1 MSKKI
6 QCNATLVESTS
17 SDVIISKGPSEI
29 ENSNS
34 LNELCGSG
42 SLNIVGSVSVS
53 ETKSSLGNSF
63 LNHSLQ
69 SNNEL
74 KESLINKFSTL
85 NINDNNNNNL
95 GYDFFSLKEIKE
107 NKNWN
112 NKIFQIRKIK
122 KDKNSF
128 TRSIIFCFLE
138 KLVLNKDINTLKE
151 FIFKLNEIAELEKK
165 EIIINTFI
173 IILEYLQQE
182 NKRIDAYKTLL
193 KAFFYFNEFD
203 FGLNFFVRK
212 LLFNYLSKSQNKSL
226 NDKKMSGSF
235 NLNKSGNAELLEKL
249 NKDILNME
257 YEIPYNEIY
266 SKVIPYI
273 FKYDLDMILF
283 NSDKKGNINE
293 QLKEIRYKYK
303 ENNNS
308 CINIIYFEKEKNFYI
323 YYPNDDF
330 YQKFNTYLNV
340 INNKKCKKCGSIF
353 NSQNKKNNLCSKCS
367 IKEINEYIYHSYLNF
382 LENNKIKDLTKNN
395 IKKIKN
401 YISNHSIGSDFI
413 KDYKSLE
420 EIISENGFDI
430 KQLIKET
437 IEKLCIVCHQNIT
450 INKNNFFTLPC
461 KCKFCSWVCLEKYIK
476 SIKEKNEEVLFNDE
490 KVILPMSECFCGYQ
504 YKLKDFNELKISL
517 EKINK
522 KDYWYIIDETI
533 DNNLFWKCI
542 SCRKNFDK
550 KNKFINLYLKDQKNH
565 LLCENCCKGKK
576 IDINDGN
583 NNKEL
588 IEIFCEFCLVKH
600 YIKSWD
606 IAGES
611 NCIIL

>member
-17 SDVIISKGPSEI
+17 SDVVISKGPSEI
-29 ENSNS
+29 GNSNS
-34 LNELCGSG
+34 LNELYGSG
-42 SLNIVGSVSVS
+42 SLNIVGSVSIS

-69 SNNEL
+69 SNKEL

-138 KLVLNKDINTLKE
+138 KLVLNEDIITLKE

-165 EIIINTFI
+165 EIIINTFV

-182 NKRIDAYKTLL
+182 NKQIDAYKTLL
-193 KAFFYFNEFD
+193 KAFYYFNEFD

-212 LLFNYLSKSQNKSL
+212 LIYNYLSKSQNKNL
-226 NDKKMSGSF
+226 NDKKISGS
-235 NLNKSGNAELLEKL
+235 AELLEKL
-249 NKDILNME
+249 NKDLLNMD

-273 FKYDLDMILF
+273 FKYDLDMILY
-283 NSDKKGNINE
+283 NSDKKNNITE
-293 QLKEIRYKYK
+293 QLKEMRYKYK

-323 YYPNDDF
+323 YYPNDF
-330 YQKFNTYLNV
+330 YQKFNNYLN
-340 INNKKCKKCGSIF
+340 IISNKKCKKCGSIF
-353 NSQNKKNNLCSKCS
+353 NSQNNKNNLCSKCS
-367 IKEINEYIYHSYLNF
+367 IEEINEYLYHSYLNF
-382 LENNKIKDLTKNN
+382 PKNNKIEDLTKSN

-401 YISNHSIGSDFI
+401 YISKYSIGSDFI

-420 EIISENGFDI
+420 EIISENCFDI

-437 IEKLCIVCHQNIT
+437 IEKLCIVCRQNVT
-450 INKNNFFTLPC
+450 KNKFFTLPC

-533 DNNLFWKCI
+533 DNNLFLKCI

>member
-34 LNELCGSG
+34 LNELYGSG

-182 NKRIDAYKTLL
+182 KKQDAYKTLL

-212 LLFNYLSKSQNKSL
+212 LLFNYLSKSQNKGL
-226 NDKKMSGSF
+226 NDKKMFGS
-235 NLNKSGNAELLEKL
+235 
-249 NKDILNME
+249 
-257 YEIPYNEIY
+257 
-266 SKVIPYI
+266 
-273 FKYDLDMILF
+273 
-283 NSDKKGNINE
+283 
-293 QLKEIRYKYK
+293 
-303 ENNNS
+303 
-308 CINIIYFEKEKNFYI
+308 
-323 YYPNDDF
+323 
-330 YQKFNTYLNV
+330 
-340 INNKKCKKCGSIF
+340 
-353 NSQNKKNNLCSKCS
+353 
-367 IKEINEYIYHSYLNF
+367 
-382 LENNKIKDLTKNN
+382 LT
-395 IKKIKN
+395 
-401 YISNHSIGSDFI
+401 
-413 KDYKSLE
+413 
-420 EIISENGFDI
+420 
-430 KQLIKET
+430 
-437 IEKLCIVCHQNIT
+437 
-450 INKNNFFTLPC
+450 
-461 KCKFCSWVCLEKYIK
+461 
-476 SIKEKNEEVLFNDE
+476 
-490 KVILPMSECFCGYQ
+490 
-504 YKLKDFNELKISL
+504 
-517 EKINK
+517 
-522 KDYWYIIDETI
+522 
-533 DNNLFWKCI
+533 
-542 SCRKNFDK
+542 
-550 KNKFINLYLKDQKNH
+550 
-565 LLCENCCKGKK
+565 
-576 IDINDGN
+576 
-583 NNKEL
+583 
-588 IEIFCEFCLVKH
+588 
-600 YIKSWD
+600 
-606 IAGES
+606 
-611 NCIIL
+611 

>member
-17 SDVIISKGPSEI
+17 SDVVISKGPSEI
-29 ENSNS
+29 GNSNS
-34 LNELCGSG
+34 LNELYGSG
-42 SLNIVGSVSVS
+42 SLNIVGSVSIS

-69 SNNEL
+69 SNKEL

-138 KLVLNKDINTLKE
+138 KLVLNEDIITLKE

-165 EIIINTFI
+165 EIIINTFV

-182 NKRIDAYKTLL
+182 NKQIDAYKTLL
-193 KAFFYFNEFD
+193 KAFYYFNEFD

-212 LLFNYLSKSQNKSL
+212 LIYNYLSKSQNKNL
-226 NDKKMSGSF
+226 NDKKISGS
-235 NLNKSGNAELLEKL
+235 AELLEKL
-249 NKDILNME
+249 NKDLLNMD

-273 FKYDLDMILF
+273 FKYDLDMILY
-283 NSDKKGNINE
+283 NSDKKNNITE
-293 QLKEIRYKYK
+293 QLKEMRYKYK

-323 YYPNDDF
+323 YYPNDF
-330 YQKFNTYLNV
+330 YQKFNNYLN
-340 INNKKCKKCGSIF
+340 IISNKKCKKCGSIF
-353 NSQNKKNNLCSKCS
+353 DSQNNKNNLCSKCS
-367 IKEINEYIYHSYLNF
+367 IEEINEYLYHSYLNF
-382 LENNKIKDLTKNN
+382 PKNNKIEDLTKSN

-401 YISNHSIGSDFI
+401 YISKYSIGSDFI

-420 EIISENGFDI
+420 EIISENCFDI

-437 IEKLCIVCHQNIT
+437 IEKLCIVCRQNVT
-450 INKNNFFTLPC
+450 KNKFFTLPC

-533 DNNLFWKCI
+533 DNNLFLKCI